1 MRPKMLNKILQM
13 TCCLLVMHTAGAQ
26 VLNKPTAAP
35 NPNLGSS
42 FPWTA
47 ACASASFNEYFV
59 NFTWNPSPS
68 LVDSTNEFVLELSDA
83 NGAFDSPTEL
93 ARVGDKNTD
102 FDFDFQFAVPQ
113 NVQGDNYRFRV
124 RSTVPEL
131 TSEVSDPY
139 AIYYIGYSDPILI
152 SQDGNGTIPPG
163 GVIQICDGGTVTL
176 ATHNVPDPQNYVY
189 SWYRSGTP
197 LSETSNQITVNQ
209 SGMYF
214 VEVDYGAACSG
225 SANTLSNSIE
235 ITIGTSQGIA
245 INPPA
250 QSTLCPTD
258 VVTLSTNITGMGY
271 SYTWYL
277 DGTPVAGPTVD
288 GSSYNVD
295 GGVVGFEGNYTV
307 EISGSGI
314 CTEESAPV
322 ALSSPGSFAVARVN
336 PERMVLLPGQNEILS
351 ISTDA
356 TNPTIQWYRNGSAI
370 SGANGLTLT
379 ISETGEYYAAVTE
392 TGGSCGSS
400 TKTSETTTVVQ
411 PNNFDLTIAHNGSY
425 ANCANSSIVLEVS
438 QITATE
444 SGNTFDVTSQLIND
458 FNYQW
463 MRDGVGVSGG
473 TGSSVS
479 LASSTENGNYT
490 LEANLDSFSMTSNAL
505 EVVLNSGETLS
516 ITNTGSQ
523 LCDGV
528 TISISTTYDLNGRT
542 FNWTRNGQSIDSSSL
557 ELTAT
562 EEGRYQLSVMTDGCP
577 ILSNEI
583 TLSRFDESIITVDAE
598 ENIIF
603 PEGESQTVTASG
615 GTSYEWYDAQNNLIS
630 SLNSVTLEQE
640 GNYVLVATIDNC
652 QVSRSFTVTYRDDF
666 QIPNVITAN
675 GDGINDLWVIPNTYS
690 RQSDVT
696 VIIYNE
702 LGDELLNQT
711 GYANNWPPSSLGFN
725 KRNQL
730 FYYKIRKD
738 NQTLKQG
745 TITVIR

>member
-1 MRPKMLNKILQM
+1 M
-13 TCCLLVMHTAGAQ
+13 TCCLLVMQTVGGQ

-47 ACASASFNEYFV
+47 ACASDSFNEYFI

-68 LVDSTNEFVLELSDA
+68 LVDSSNEFVLELSDA
-83 NGAFDSPTEL
+83 NGVFDSPTEL

-113 NVQGDNYRFRV
+113 NAQGDNYRFRV
-124 RSTVPEL
+124 RSTAPSL
-131 TSEVSDPY
+131 TSEASDPY
-139 AIYYIGYSDPILI
+139 PIYYIGYSSPILI
-152 SQDGNGTIPPG
+152 SQDGNGNIPPG
-163 GVIQICDGGTVTL
+163 GVIQICDGGSVTL
-176 ATHNVPDPQNYVY
+176 ATHNVPNPQNYVY

-235 ITIGTSQGIA
+235 ISIGTSQGIA
-245 INPPA
+245 INPPS
-250 QSTLCPTD
+250 QTTLCPTD
-258 VVTLSTNITGMGY
+258 IVTLSTNITGMGY
-271 SYTWYL
+271 SYIWYL
-277 DGTPVAGPTVD
+277 DGSPVAGPIVD
-288 GSSYNVD
+288 GSSYTVD
-295 GGVVGFEGNYTV
+295 GGIVGFEGDYTV
-307 EISGSGI
+307 GISGTGI

-322 ALSSPGSFAVARVN
+322 TLSSPGSFMVTRVN
-336 PERMVLLPGQNEILS
+336 AERMVLLPGQNETLS

-356 TNPTIQWYRNGSAI
+356 TNPTIQWYRNASPI
-370 SGANGLTLT
+370 SGANNLTLD
-379 ISETGEYYAAVTE
+379 ISETGEYHATVTE

-400 TKTSETTTVVQ
+400 TKISESTTVVQ
-411 PNNFDLTIAHNGSY
+411 PNNFDVTITYNGTY

-444 SGNTFDVTSQLIND
+444 GGNTFDVTSQLVND

-463 MRDGVGVSGG
+463 MKGDAPVSGG
-473 TGSSVS
+473 TGASVS
-479 LASSTENGNYT
+479 LASSAENGDYT
-490 LEANLDSFSMTSNAL
+490 LEANLDAYSITSNAL
-505 EVVLNSGETLS
+505 EVVLNSGETIA
-516 ITNTGSQ
+516 ITSDGTQ

-528 TISISTTYDLNGRT
+528 TITLSTSYDLNGRT
-542 FNWTRNGQSIDSSSL
+542 FSWTRNGQSIDTSSA
-557 ELTAT
+557 ELTAS
-562 EEGRYQLSVMTDGCP
+562 EEGVYQLSVVTDGCP
-577 ILSNEI
+577 ILSNDV
-583 TLSRFDESIITVDAE
+583 TLSRFDESVITVDAE

-630 SLNSVTLEQE
+630 SLSSVTLEQE

-652 QVSRSFTVTYRDDF
+652 QVSRSLTVTYRDDF

-702 LGDELLNQT
+702 LGDELLNQA
-711 GYANNWPPSSLGFN
+711 GYANNWPPSSLGFS
-725 KRNQL
+725 KKNQL